1 MNYGYN
7 EKTKYWKENR
17 KMTLAFE
24 LSKALKIQI
33 GNNSNDGH
41 SPYIEVDGAYGG
53 VRIRRIT
60 HLSEKEHQK
69 LVKKSDEI
77 YETIM
82 NQMLV

>member
-7 EKTKYWKENR
+7 EKTKDWKENR

-24 LSKALKIQI
+24 LAKELNLVIGWAGAKA
-33 GNNSNDGH
+33 GE
-41 SPYIEVDGAYGG
+41 PYIEVNGGYGG

-60 HLSEKEHQK
+60 HLSEQVQK
-69 LVKKSDEI
+69 SIVENADKVYDL
-77 YETIM
+77 IM